1 MLSKHYLTLT
11 KPGIIFGNVITTVG
25 GFYLAKTHS
34 SFVILLLTILG
45 LSLVIAS
52 GCAFNNFFDRDIDSL
67 MERTKKRPSVLGLVS
82 GQQLL
87 FFAFFLGLFGLSVL
101 FFFVN
106 SLSALMA
113 LIGLVFYVIFYTL
126 CFKRFSVWGTAV
138 GSVSGAMPPVV
149 GYCAASGVLNNGAL
163 VLFVILALWQM
174 PHSYAIA
181 IYRLNDYRAANLPV
195 LPVKKTMQYTKCSM
209 LIYVIAFAIVSLLPT
224 VLGYAGWYYF
234 FVALC
239 LNAYWAYITAK
250 GFNVDNDYRWA
261 KQVFSFSILIITILC
276 FMMVID

>member
-82 GQQLL
+82 GQQLP

-126 CFKRFSVWGTAV
+126 CFKRL
-138 GSVSGAMPPVV
+138 SVS
-149 GYCAASGVLNNGAL
+149 
-163 VLFVILALWQM
+163 
-174 PHSYAIA
+174 
-181 IYRLNDYRAANLPV
+181 
-195 LPVKKTMQYTKCSM
+195 
-209 LIYVIAFAIVSLLPT
+209 
-224 VLGYAGWYYF
+224 
-234 FVALC
+234 
-239 LNAYWAYITAK
+239 
-250 GFNVDNDYRWA
+250 
-261 KQVFSFSILIITILC
+261 
-276 FMMVID
+276 